1 VAPFLSELAAVP
13 ELAVLARKPLFLALL
28 AKSWRGEPLPP
39 KRFALYDQV
48 VDLMIRQ
55 HPTMRRRFSTMV
67 DLPLDEREFATLIE
81 AVAFALVCDGST
93 YAVPV
98 RQMEQ
103 LMRQALCDDDVLG
116 YPESDAR
123 QMARAAL
130 RMAEDEF
137 GLLVP
142 QGADHVGF
150 VHRVLLD
157 HLAGRRLARLEAAE
171 QQDVVRERLTDPAWL
186 DVLLASLTAQTNPHT
201 VAALLDHASQPDEGQ
216 SWPFREFQADS
227 GTELVAHGL
236 AAEVELM
243 PRKVIEL
250 LDHLVEVVE
259 TSADVEHQVNVAT
272 ALVKA
277 CSNPAVRRRLMPVF
291 KRWLNA
297 TRPLPAPAIYALRNL
312 AVPDDAAASIL
323 LHAMRAEPSE
333 VRGNAAHAYAR
344 RFGAPRPSLLVEEA
358 LEHEEQLRLVP
369 DPQRFE
375 PLVRLVRE
383 GPTVTAQAAA
393 LLAMATGWPDEEATR
408 EHLDWARQEDRATLR
423 ITAMYM
429 LMTNNRDTNTSS
441 LLKRH
446 EIDWLLGHV
455 GEERWVPEHGWTEM
469 TAELVT
475 RLVSEAPERYQSDLA
490 TFALET
496 LKTNGSSGGDRSLCW
511 RLACGPLSKDNRLRD
526 WVRDEL
532 SSSDEH
538 SLILYSVAL
547 VPDEWSEDP
556 DFAEALAG
564 YAAKRIDGIPGSAH
578 AVAQHLPAEQSKAVL
593 LKGLTGFRPQS
604 VAWRL
609 IEEFPDDSEVN
620 QALRDRL
627 TDDDNAGQIP
637 SVAVRAL
644 GTYDG
649 FVRIL
654 ELLKATIAADG
665 DVNGER
671 QVLLASAV
679 ATAWRHMRDAVAADD
694 AGDVP
699 EEELTGISGST
710 PEERLEEARRV
721 LAEHTE
727 EDVCAACTAVDTHL
741 GWQVADLIYTWPN
754 LTVEYAVKAL
764 QTRIRE

>member
-1 VAPFLSELAAVP
+1 
-13 ELAVLARKPLFLALL
+13 
-28 AKSWRGEPLPP
+28 
-39 KRFALYDQV
+39 
-48 VDLMIRQ
+48 
-55 HPTMRRRFSTMV
+55 MV
-67 DLPLDEREFATLIE
+67 ELPLDEREFATLME

-103 LMRQALCDDDVLG
+103 LMRQVLCDDDVLG
-116 YPESDAR
+116 YSESDAR
-123 QMARAAL
+123 HMARAAL

-171 QQDVVRERLTDPAWL
+171 QQDVVRKRLTDPAWL

-201 VAALLDHASQPDEGQ
+201 VAALLDHASQPDEGE

-227 GTELVAHGL
+227 GTELIAHAL
-236 AAEVELM
+236 AAEVQLM

-250 LDHLVEVVE
+250 LDRLIEVVE

-277 CSNPAVRRRLMPVF
+277 CASPAVRRRLVPVF

-297 TRPLPAPAIYALRNL
+297 TRPFPAPAIYALRNL

-323 LHAMRAEPSE
+323 LHAMRAETSE

-344 RFGAPRPSLLVEEA
+344 RFGAPRPSPLVEEA
-358 LEHEEQLRLVP
+358 SEHDEEELRLVP
-369 DPQRFE
+369 DLQRLE

-393 LLAMATGWPDEEATR
+393 LLSMATGWPDEEATG
-408 EHLDWARQEDRATLR
+408 EHLDWARQQDRATLR

-429 LMTNNRDTNTSS
+429 LMTNSRDTETSS
-441 LLKRH
+441 LLQRH

-455 GEERWVPEHGWTEM
+455 GEERWLPEHGWTEM
-469 TAELVT
+469 TAELVM
-475 RLVSEAPERYQSDLA
+475 RLVSEAPEPYQSDLA

-496 LKTNGSSGGDRSLCW
+496 LKTNGSSGGDRNLCW
-511 RLACGPLSKDNRLRD
+511 RLACGPLSKDDRLRD

-532 SSSDEH
+532 NSSDEH
-538 SLILYSVAL
+538 ALILYSVAL

-556 DFAEALAG
+556 GFAEALSG
-564 YAAKRIDGIPGSAH
+564 YATKRIDGIPGSAH
-578 AVAQHLPAEQSKAVL
+578 VIAQNLPAEQSKAVL

-609 IEEFPDDSEVN
+609 TEEFPDDSEVN

-627 TDDDNAGQIP
+627 ADDDTAGHIP
-637 SVAVRAL
+637 SVAVRVL
-644 GTYDG
+644 GTYGG

-654 ELLKATIAADG
+654 DLLKASIAVG
-665 DVNGER
+665 SDVDGER

-694 AGDVP
+694 AGNAP
-699 EEELTGISGST
+699 EEELTGSSGST
-710 PEERLEEARRV
+710 PEERLAEARRV
-721 LAEHTE
+721 LADTPKRT
-727 EDVCAACTAVDTHL
+727 CALLA
-741 GWQVADLIYTWPN
+741 PP
-754 LTVEYAVKAL
+754 LTPISDG
-764 QTRIRE
+764 TSPTSSTPGPT